1 MSALI
6 FDVCVRI
13 FLIQNALSLLGSLLF
28 EVGSGTSIS
37 NPETTTEGVSMSK
50 RIESLTIKEDVQEGE
65 AEDDESVP
73 VYPYDR
79 INTDA
84 TDPITDIDVTK
95 REVNEN
101 NWI

>member
-6 FDVCVRI
+6 FNVCVKI
-13 FLIQNALSLLGSLLF
+13 FLIQNGLSLFGLLWF
-28 EVGSGTSIS
+28 EVGSVTTIS
-37 NPETTTEGVSMSK
+37 NPETTDVGVSMSK

-65 AEDDESVP
+65 AEDDESLP
-73 VYPYDR
+73 VHPYDR
-79 INTDA
+79 INTDS

-101 NWI
+101 N